1 MDVYLEVKLKPGGER
16 REYATQ
22 LVHLGRGVV
31 IVRFDMQ
38 RGGGPPD
45 IPVTVPPGSISI
57 GYFWARR
64 PYNLYRWRDPLGRL
78 IAHRFD
84 AVADVAIAP
93 ECVTYRDLV
102 LDWWVLPGD
111 ILLEEDRDEFEAL
124 AEAGLLTPSDLESAR
139 AADREV
145 HARYRHI
152 IDEAARLEA
161 RYVPARKA

>member
-1 MDVYLEVKLKPGGER
+1 
-16 REYATQ
+16 
-22 LVHLGRGVV
+22 
-31 IVRFDMQ
+31 
-38 RGGGPPD
+38 
-45 IPVTVPPGSISI
+45 
-57 GYFWARR
+57 
-64 PYNLYRWRDPLGRL
+64 
-78 IAHRFD
+78 
-84 AVADVAIAP
+84 
-93 ECVTYRDLV
+93 V

-161 RYVPARKA
+161 RYARARKA

>member
-16 REYATQ
+16 REYPTR
-22 LVHLGRGVV
+22 LVHLGRGFV
-31 IVRFDMQ
+31 IVRFEMQ

-45 IPVTVPPGSISI
+45 IPVSVPPGSVSL

-64 PYNLYRWRDPLGRL
+64 PYNLYRWRDPSGRL

-93 ECVTYRDLV
+93 ESVIYRDLV

-111 ILLEEDRDEFEAL
+111 VLLEEDREEFEAL
-124 AEAGLLTPSDLESAR
+124 AEAGLLTAKDVAAAC

-152 IDEAARLEA
+152 IDGAARLEA
-161 RYVPARKA
+161 RYARARKA